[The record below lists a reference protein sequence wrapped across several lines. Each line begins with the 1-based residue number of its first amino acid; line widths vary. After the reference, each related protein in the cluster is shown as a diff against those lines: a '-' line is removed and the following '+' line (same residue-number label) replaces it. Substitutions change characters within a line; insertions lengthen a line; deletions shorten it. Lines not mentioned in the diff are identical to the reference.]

1 MQRRDFSRMKTF
13 HLTLVIFL
21 LLQVSVGS
29 VSAQFLSDNDSAF
42 KAMKPNSA
50 RLWGYIFGDY
60 FFKSHADS
68 LNRGGNNQYTNVK
81 QGTNEF
87 QLRRVYL
94 GFDYNLNKTFS
105 TEFLLAAEDDF
116 PTGDLLSNNKFTPY
130 LKYANVRWHNIFKGT
145 DFTFGLQPTPSFP
158 FMSEY
163 IFSMTRPSER
173 TVTDIRRTPS
183 FDFGFGL
190 QGRYYSGDQS
200 VVFGYDLLV
209 ANGTSDKPQ
218 TLTAPVYKW
227 FYGDAFVGFLK
238 RRLVFDIYTDY
249 QRQNWTGGKSYNHA
263 ARQMTKGV
271 LAWTTPKFTIGT
283 EMYVN
288 GLMNAEQAT
297 TGGVRDTLSGIA
309 TGTSWYAHYVVLKG
323 LLRIYARYDT
333 YNPNTKYNTSYT
345 KWNSLY
351 SVSTSY
357 DPSNKERFLNVGL
370 DFIPT
375 RNIHIIPNVWYDKY
389 IGQAAGLSGAAAHD
403 YDLVWRLTFFF
414 TFGKLFAYPSYT
426 YYH

>member
-1 MQRRDFSRMKTF
+1 MQPRNFSRMKTF
-13 HLTLVIFL
+13 GLTLAFFVLSQLSFH
-21 LLQVSVGS
+21 SVQ
-29 VSAQFLSDNDSAF
+29 AQFLANNDSAF
-42 KAMKPNSA
+42 KEMMPNTA
-50 RLWGYIFGDY
+50 RLWGYMFGDY
-60 FFKSHADS
+60 YYKGHADS

-87 QLRRVYL
+87 QIRRLYI

-105 TEFLLAAEDDF
+105 TELLLAAEDDF
-116 PTGDLLSNNKFTPY
+116 TTGDLLQNNKFTPY
-130 LKYANVRWHNIFKGT
+130 IKFANVRWHNIFKGT
-145 DFTFGLQPTPSFP
+145 DFVFGLQPTPSFP

-163 IFSMTRPSER
+163 IFSMSRPSER

-190 QGRYYSGDQS
+190 QGRYYTKDQS
-200 VVFGYDLLV
+200 AVFGYDLLV

-218 TLTAPVYKW
+218 NLTTNVYKW
-227 FYGDAFVGFLK
+227 FYGDAFIGILK
-238 RRLVFDIYTDY
+238 RRLVLDIYTDY

-263 ARQMTKGV
+263 ARQMTKGT

-288 GLMNAEQAT
+288 GLMNCEQAT
-297 TGGVRDTLSGIA
+297 YGAVRDTLSGIA
-309 TGTSWYAHYVVLKG
+309 TGTSFYAHYVVFKG
-323 LLRIYARYDT
+323 ALRIYARFDT
-333 YNPNTKYNTSYT
+333 YNPNTKYNTNLT
-345 KWNSLY
+345 KQSALY
-351 SVSTSY
+351 SISTSY
-357 DPSNKERFLNVGL
+357 EPNNKEQFFNAGL

-375 RNIHIIPNVWYDKY
+375 RSIHIIPNVWYDKY
-389 IGQAAGLSGAAAHD
+389 MGQAANLTGAAAHD

-414 TFGKLFAYPSYT
+414 TFGKNFAYPSYT